1 MLGRMR
7 DISELLSSWQQHDP
21 TLPRLTWY
29 GADDERVE
37 LSGRV
42 LANWVI
48 KAANL
53 LAEETGGEQD
63 APVLVDLPQH
73 WRALVWAMGGWL
85 SGAQVHFGPHFT
97 GTGPDLDSIEVVI
110 TAEPQTAPGAEVLIA
125 VALPAL
131 AMTFEGDLPG
141 GAVDGASDLMT
152 YPDELMQPAAATDL
166 HAVAEALDANSAS
179 QSAVGLEERA
189 LRVLL
194 ETSEASG
201 TTTIGRCLRIWLA
214 GGSVVVVD
222 TGGLDAEQV
231 ANMEEA
237 RAW

>member
-1 MLGRMR
+1 MR

-53 LAEETGGEQD
+53 LGEETGGEQD

-85 SGAQVHFGPHFT
+85 SGAQVHFGTHFT
-97 GTGPDLDSIEVVI
+97 ATQPDLDSPEVVI
-110 TAEPQTAPGAEVLIA
+110 TAEPQTAPAAEVLIA

-131 AMTFEGDLPG
+131 AMTFEGDLPV

-152 YPDELMQPAAATDL
+152 YPDELIQPAAATDL
-166 HAVAEALDANSAS
+166 HALAEALDADPAS
-179 QSAVGLEERA
+179 PGGGALEQRA

-194 ETSEASG
+194 ETSAAPG
-201 TTTIGRCLRIWLA
+201 TTTVARCLHIWLA
-214 GGSVVVVD
+214 GGSVVIVA
-222 TGGLDAEQV
+222 TGGPDAEHV
-231 ANMEEA
+231 AKMEEA
-237 RAW
+237 RPW